1 MSKEQ
6 MYQRVLTIQTL
17 KVQAALLKEQIDGL
31 EGELKEQMTADGQST
46 VETDDFRLKYTDY
59 FAKGLD
65 QTKLKTLY
73 PDVYATCLIE
83 SGRKRFTVT
92 CF

>member
-1 MSKEQ
+1 MTREQ

-17 KVQAALLKEQIDGL
+17 KVQAALLKEQIDAL
-31 EGELKEQMTADGQST
+31 EAELKEQMTADGQSV
-46 VETDDFRLKYTDY
+46 VEDDDFRVRYTDY
-59 FAKGLD
+59 VSRSLD
-65 QTKLKTLY
+65 QTKLKSLH
-73 PDVYATCLIE
+73 PEVYAECLIE

>member
-17 KVQAALLKEQIDGL
+17 KVQAALLKEQIDAL
-31 EGELKEQMTADGQST
+31 ETELKEQMTADGQSV
-46 VETDDFRLKYTDY
+46 VEDEDFRVRYTDY

-65 QTKLKTLY
+65 QSKLKTLY
-73 PDVYATCLIE
+73 PDVYAECLIE